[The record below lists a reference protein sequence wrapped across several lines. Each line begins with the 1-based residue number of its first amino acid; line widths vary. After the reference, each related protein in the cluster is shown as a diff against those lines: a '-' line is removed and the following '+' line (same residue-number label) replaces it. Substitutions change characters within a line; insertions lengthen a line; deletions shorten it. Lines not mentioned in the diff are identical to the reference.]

1 MCFFCGELKTGIVDR
16 FLSELMCFYLSFLGQ
31 NKGFSVET
39 KFLRQLTVTESYR
52 IRPGGLGHPVIGVGF
67 RKPASRNT
75 LLVAVS

>member
-16 FLSELMCFYLSFLGQ
+16 FLSELVCFYLIFLGQ
-31 NKGFSVET
+31 KKGFSVET
-39 KFLRQLTVTESYR
+39 KFLRQLIESYR
-52 IRPGGLGHPVIGVGF
+52 IRPGGFGHPVIGVGF